1 MASNTVDRRSVLAS
15 IAGAS
20 AVGLAGCSEG
30 SSDPEGSS
38 DSEELGE
45 RVPNVVMSY
54 WTDLPPFSPAQEKSM
69 GPWKSMFEQLGI
81 AMEEKPLAIT
91 EAVQSATVDARNFHI
106 CNWSAA
112 GTPRRLDPSDGLVR
126 YTVPNAG
133 VAGGANYSQ
142 YTNCE
147 YTHLA
152 NQTTRIT
159 DEDERRKTANEA
171 FKIISEDSGVI
182 TQSNIPVFGGYN
194 KRIEFKGAGTMNVQ
208 THLWHLRQSEV
219 KDGENVIVWASTP
232 GSLQKINN
240 PAPLS
245 TAIRSNIIWS
255 PLFEYSPEG
264 ELEPCLAK
272 DYEVSDDLTEVT
284 VSLRNDAVFHNGDSI
299 TAEDV
304 AWSLWFY
311 FNNPSYYYWTAN
323 PPWDW
328 EADPDYGFAE
338 VVDDTT
344 VRFHLKEPYAPF
356 MIPLSLWGI
365 LHKESS
371 IAQGAEENT
380 QEFEPNDPFIGS
392 GPFTVSDFSSGEIMR
407 LEPHPYEHPVSNP
420 SHRANL
426 VSFGDPTAMFEAL
439 VSGSVDCI
447 PGVNYNFVSR
457 IENEDHLETYIQ
469 DGFDVLFAAPQQ
481 SHAPFKFKEL
491 RQAVSASLNR
501 REINAIAFGGNGT
514 IEMADTLFVESNPW
528 HPPDEAVVRHTEDP
542 TGEPEVGRQI
552 LEDAGWGWDGDGN
565 LHYPQEADLDPV
577 WPDGEMPSPDDFPC
591 IDEEGNYVSN

>member
-1 MASNTVDRRSVLAS
+1 
-15 IAGAS
+15 
-20 AVGLAGCSEG
+20 
-30 SSDPEGSS
+30 
-38 DSEELGE
+38 
-45 RVPNVVMSY
+45 MSY
-54 WTDLPPFSPAQEKSM
+54 WTDLPPFSAAQEKSM
-69 GPWKSMFEQLGI
+69 GPWKSTFEELGI

-106 CNWSAA
+106 GNWSAA
-112 GTPRRLDPSDGLVR
+112 GTPRRLDPSDGLTR

-147 YTHLA
+147 YTHVA
-152 NQTTRIT
+152 NQSTAIT
-159 DEDERRKTANEA
+159 DEDERRKTVHEA
-171 FKIISEDSGVI
+171 FKLISEDSGII
-182 TQSNIPVFGGYN
+182 TQTNIPIFGGYN
-194 KRIEFKGAGTMNVQ
+194 KRIDFKGAGNMNMQ
-208 THLWHLRQSEV
+208 SHMWHLRQSTV
-219 KDGENVIVWASTP
+219 KDGDNVIVWASTP

-245 TAIRSNIIWS
+245 PAIRSYLIWS
-255 PLFEYSPEG
+255 PLFEPSPEG
-264 ELEPCLAK
+264 EFQPCLAK

-284 VSLRNDAVFHNGDSI
+284 VSLQDDVVFHNGDPI

-304 AWSLWFY
+304 AWSFWFY
-311 FNNPSYYYWTAN
+311 FNNPSYYYWAADV
-323 PPWDW
+323 PWNW

-344 VRFHLKEPYAPF
+344 VRFHLKESYAPF
-356 MIPLSLWGI
+356 MVTLSHWGI

-371 IAQGAEENT
+371 IAQGAEEKP
-380 QEFEPNDPFIGS
+380 QEFEPDDPFIGS
-392 GPFTVSDFSSGEIMR
+392 GPFTVSDFKSSEIMR
-407 LEPHPYEHPVSNP
+407 LEPHPHEHPVSNP

-426 VSFGDPTAMFEAL
+426 VAFGDPTAMYKAL
-439 VSGSVDCI
+439 VSESVDII
-447 PGVNYNFVSR
+447 PGVNYNFLSQM
-457 IENEDHLETYIQ
+457 ENEDHIESYVQ
-469 DGFDVLFAAPQQ
+469 EDVHGVLFAAPQQ

-501 REINAIAFGGNGT
+501 KEINTIAFGGKGT
-514 IEMADTLFVESNPW
+514 VETADTLFVGSNPW

-565 LHYPQEADLDPV
+565 LHYPPDADLDPV

-591 IDEEGNYVSN
+591 IDEEGNYVPN